1 MFEQNETS
9 KSEKFKTSPLKR
21 NETMES
27 PSLHF
32 NLDLWWE
39 RSPCDTLLHLWTDIS
54 CSLSHL
60 NPQVYHCNRADI
72 YMHSS
77 EKLPHPGK
85 ESDTKKQRLGFS
97 HWASPICMSP
107 PRGSSGPQPSHHN
120 PGFPLRLS
128 EDICRKGMR
137 FPAWSLLPSNV
148 CWGLFHSFLS
158 TLGEQWKT

>member
-1 MFEQNETS
+1 MFKQNEMS
-9 KSEKFKTSPLKR
+9 KSEKFKTSQEEW
-21 NETMES
+21 ND
-27 PSLHF
+27 F

-39 RSPCDTLLHLWTDIS
+39 RSPCDTLLPPCLWTGIS
-54 CSLSHL
+54 RSFSRL
-60 NPQVYHCNRADI
+60 NPQVYPCNRADI
-72 YMHSS
+72 YVHSS

-85 ESDTKKQRLGFS
+85 ESATKKERLGFS
-97 HWASPICMSP
+97 LVRWASPICVSP
-107 PRGSSGPQPSHHN
+107 PRCSSGPQPSHYN

-158 TLGEQWKT
+158 TLGEQWKP